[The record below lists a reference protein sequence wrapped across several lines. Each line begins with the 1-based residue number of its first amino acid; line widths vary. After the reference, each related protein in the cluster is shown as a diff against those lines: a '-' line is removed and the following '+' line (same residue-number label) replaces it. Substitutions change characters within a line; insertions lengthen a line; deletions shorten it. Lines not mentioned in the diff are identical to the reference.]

1 MTSYREPRD
10 RRERDREPE
19 RRRDP
24 GREPKRRPE
33 LNDYFIDGVGIHR
46 EVLQRNICKYLG
58 PEASSRPSEYNV
70 RSPR

>member
-1 MTSYREPRD
+1 MASYREPRGD
-10 RRERDREPE
+10 RRDRDREREPE
-19 RRRDP
+19 RRRDT

-33 LNDYFIDGVGIHR
+33 LNDYFIDGQGIHR

-70 RSPR
+70 